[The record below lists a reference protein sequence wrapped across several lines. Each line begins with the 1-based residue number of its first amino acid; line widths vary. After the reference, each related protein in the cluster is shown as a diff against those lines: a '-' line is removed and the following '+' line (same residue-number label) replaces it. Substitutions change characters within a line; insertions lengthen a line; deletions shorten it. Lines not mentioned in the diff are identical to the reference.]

1 MGYLYGRGEVT
12 PGPIDYSML
21 IAGPFGDEAT
31 AEFYTALLK
40 GELIGKNPKG
50 ATDILTVS
58 FSSHDCINYNF
69 GPESIQSMD
78 HLIRLD
84 RTLTKFC
91 TAIDAQ
97 VWRED
102 VLMLLTADHGFMNT
116 PEYSIS
122 RGFDAGRVD
131 PRALRGTV
139 NALAENKFGIAN
151 LAPQHMIG
159 G

>member
-1 MGYLYGRGEVT
+1 
-12 PGPIDYSML
+12 
-21 IAGPFGDEAT
+21 
-31 AEFYTALLK
+31 
-40 GELIGKNPKG
+40 
-50 ATDILTVS
+50 
-58 FSSHDCINYNF
+58 
-69 GPESIQSMD
+69 
-78 HLIRLD
+78 
-84 RTLTKFC
+84 
-91 TAIDAQ
+91 
-97 VWRED
+97 
-102 VLMLLTADHGFMNT
+102 MNT